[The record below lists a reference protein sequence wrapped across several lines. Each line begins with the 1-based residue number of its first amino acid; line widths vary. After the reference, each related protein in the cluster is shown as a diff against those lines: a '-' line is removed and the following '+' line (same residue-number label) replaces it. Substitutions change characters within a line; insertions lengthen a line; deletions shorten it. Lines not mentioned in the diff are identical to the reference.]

1 MPVFQYSPLDQG
13 PFSTRIL
20 RLLPSK
26 DRAAPIA
33 CQLSNYS
40 LLDDTAQEYD
50 ALSYVWGD
58 KADGQCNI
66 SINNQ
71 AFSVGKNLHSALLRL
86 RGPNFER
93 TLWVDAVC
101 IDQNNMREKEEQIQ
115 NMARIYEQASQ
126 VMVWL
131 GEEADNSTRA
141 LEAIRVAAEGV
152 FAGEPY
158 VLPSESIP
166 IEGVKSLFQRRW
178 FYRMWILQ
186 EVGLARNI
194 QIQCGPVRMSG
205 YTFATGIQAWGSYA
219 GPCVLSTTRL
229 IRGAIFRPQ
238 YGTLSMNKL
247 SLAEL
252 VNMHHTSEASILH
265 DKIYALLGLSSD
277 SHKAPGL
284 LPNYQVSWEQ
294 LFQRLIRFLLNE
306 QVSVKTWPG
315 REIAGIQCSGRILG
329 FIVTADDTHTKTN
342 LQVLLT
348 GVANTG
354 HKKLWKVKWTIRKSV
369 ESIKPMDIVCLL
381 QGVPDPSIIRYTD
394 GCFRVVVLRAVLQKT
409 YGAGSADFQQIR
421 SQNNRPSRSLHLI
434 WSWEEQISPSS
445 AILDLAAEAVG
456 LGTYSAIRKVLWD
469 TNVAMHETAYN
480 YNNTYWPAM
489 LAAEDILRLLA
500 ERLGYRDLTTRRAL
514 YSVALLYSKGNIGD
528 KRIPLLNLDRT
539 KARDILQRMCEI
551 RLKKD
556 FALLVGRDYFRRM
569 YINEPGFVSGDM
581 EVPYNVRFTT
591 SLEDLLREIEH
602 RPTLKLSP
610 LF

>member
-1 MPVFQYSPLDQG
+1 MAVFQYSPLDQE

-20 RLLPSK
+20 RLLPNK

-33 CQLSNYS
+33 CQLSNHS
-40 LLDDTAQEYD
+40 ILDDTAQEYD

-58 KADGQCNI
+58 KADGQ
-66 SINNQ
+66 
-71 AFSVGKNLHSALLRL
+71 L
-86 RGPNFER
+86 RGHEFER
-93 TLWVDAVC
+93 TLWVDAIC
-101 IDQNNMREKEEQIQ
+101 IDQNNMTEKEMQIR

-126 VMVWL
+126 VVVWL
-131 GEEADNSTRA
+131 GEEADNSSQA

-152 FAGEPY
+152 FAGEFF
-158 VLPSESIP
+158 VLPSESIL
-166 IEGVKSLFQRRW
+166 IEGVKTLFLRSW
-178 FYRMWILQ
+178 FYRMW
-186 EVGLARNI
+186 VMGLARNI

-252 VNMHHTSEASILH
+252 VDMHHTSEASILH

-329 FIVTADDTHTKTN
+329 FIVKADDTHTKTD

-348 GVANTG
+348 GVAKTDHN
-354 HKKLWKVKWTIRKSV
+354 KLWKVKWTIRKLV
-369 ESIKPMDIVCLL
+369 ESIQPLDIVCLL

-394 GCFRVVVLRAVLQKT
+394 GCFRVVVLRAVFQKT
-409 YGAGSADFQQIR
+409 YGAESADFQQIR
-421 SQNNRPSRSLHLI
+421 SQNNRPARSLHLI
-434 WSWEEQISPSS
+434 WSWGEQLSPSS

-456 LGTYSAIRKVLWD
+456 TYSAIEKVLWD

-480 YNNTYWPAM
+480 CINTYWPAM
-489 LAAEDILRLLA
+489 LAAEEILRLLA
-500 ERLGYRDLTTRRAL
+500 ERLGYRHLKTRMAL
-514 YSVALLYSKGNIGD
+514 YSVALLYSKENIGD
-528 KRIPLLNLDRT
+528 KSVPLLNIDRT
-539 KARDILQRMCEI
+539 KARDILQRMCGF
-551 RLKKD
+551 RHKKN

-581 EVPYNVRFTT
+581 EVPYNVRFTA

-602 RPTLKLSP
+602 RPTLELSP